1 MSSQPDAIINF
12 LWLERLRDSPN
23 AVPTLAVL
31 AVTLLTVFIYQVS
44 NVFTIQNSSQWYFPT
59 PGNDTIYCIARSKL
73 TGAGDVC
80 H

>member
-31 AVTLLTVFIYQVS
+31 AVTLLTIFIYQVS
-44 NVFTIQNSSQWYFPT
+44 NVSTIQKSSQ
-59 PGNDTIYCIARSKL
+59 
-73 TGAGDVC
+73 
-80 H
+80 